1 MDSFHR
7 FPIIT
12 DYSNPLSMLPFR
24 RDAISVCYVAL
35 EREGNNWHL
44 QEHRKNI
51 NDRDSNAISCGE
63 GVICSSNRVD
73 RQNNV
78 KSSCW

>member
-1 MDSFHR
+1 M
-7 FPIIT
+7 
-12 DYSNPLSMLPFR
+12 
-24 RDAISVCYVAL
+24 AL
-35 EREGNNWHL
+35 GREGNNWHL

-51 NDRDSNAISCGE
+51 NDRDSNAIRCGE

-78 KSSCW
+78 KSSCWWPGLVSVSVQSKSAIGHVVNRRGA